1 MTEPCRII
9 SADLPCSDVGTRRK
23 ATGRGGWRPGA
34 GRKLVLQDPV
44 SVTLDLEEPQIE
56 RLREIADERG
66 VSVASLIRQAV
77 DAFLARRKKK

>member
-1 MTEPCRII
+1 
-9 SADLPCSDVGTRRK
+9 
-23 ATGRGGWRPGA
+23 
-34 GRKLVLQDPV
+34 VLQDPV